1 VASEL
6 LRRQSCSVVVDKSV
20 AVVGGTVDVPASSQ
34 HHHHDHHHQQ
44 QQQQQQHEGRRRT
57 RTKQQRDTGMPRDAR
72 TDSDDDSSAAEAAR
86 PIRKLRR
93 KKKKKA
99 APKRYRSGVVERAV
113 EAPFVDGS
121 ASGDDDDD
129 DDDAEAVSRD
139 CRRGDVAAAG
149 PEVDDAEADAEA
161 AVERVSEAMDDY
173 SASSPTPTSDSRSP
187 VTSRRRQPAAETTA
201 TTATTAAAS
210 TSLYGQRH
218 ASAGFL
224 ADVHGSLPLL
234 SRPPP
239 PPPAVAA
246 ASGRGEVVGRGAPIK
261 SASYQQFLTVD
272 DAVTTAEA
280 ARRHRRRTMLS
291 NYRPLAEQRRRHGLL
306 SRLDVE
312 FISSSQVFQMLSG
325 ERQRCCAYCSIC
337 TLPAVGGGH

>member
-1 VASEL
+1 
-6 LRRQSCSVVVDKSV
+6 
-20 AVVGGTVDVPASSQ
+20 
-34 HHHHDHHHQQ
+34 
-44 QQQQQQHEGRRRT
+44 
-57 RTKQQRDTGMPRDAR
+57 
-72 TDSDDDSSAAEAAR
+72 
-86 PIRKLRR
+86 
-93 KKKKKA
+93 
-99 APKRYRSGVVERAV
+99 
-113 EAPFVDGS
+113 
-121 ASGDDDDD
+121 
-129 DDDAEAVSRD
+129 VSRD
-139 CRRGDVAAAG
+139 CQPGDVAAAG
-149 PEVDDAEADAEA
+149 PEVDDADADAEA

-187 VTSRRRQPAAETTA
+187 VTSRRRQPVAETTA
-201 TTATTAAAS
+201 TTATTTAAAAS

-291 NYRPLAEQRRRHGLL
+291 NYGPLAEQRRRHGLL

-337 TLPAVGGGH
+337 TLPAVGGIKRDPSVCLSVRLSRGAAAVDYRHAGCLQLSHVRTADP

>member
-1 VASEL
+1 
-6 LRRQSCSVVVDKSV
+6 
-20 AVVGGTVDVPASSQ
+20 
-34 HHHHDHHHQQ
+34 
-44 QQQQQQHEGRRRT
+44 
-57 RTKQQRDTGMPRDAR
+57 MPRDAR

-99 APKRYRSGVVERAV
+99 APKRNRSGVVERAV

-139 CRRGDVAAAG
+139 CRPGDVAAAG
-149 PEVDDAEADAEA
+149 PEVDDADAEA

-187 VTSRRRQPAAETTA
+187 VTSRRRQPVAETTA
-201 TTATTAAAS
+201 TTATTAAAAAS

-337 TLPAVGGGH
+337 TLPAVGGALSAIRPSVCPSFCPVAQLP